1 MKFKITRQTMIE
13 ESCTI
18 EADSAEQAENLITNA
33 DYKDVR
39 RVSTVEV
46 EEARATTATGI
57 SG

>member
-1 MKFKITRQTMIE
+1 MIE

>member
-13 ESCTI
+13 ESCI
-18 EADSAEQAENLITNA
+18 LDADTAEQAENLVSNA

-39 RVSTVEV
+39 RVCTVEV
-46 EEARATTATGI
+46 EEARETTATGI